1 LTCQVTAVL
10 VVLVTVAVKAC
21 VLAPTF
27 TLALAGDTETPTG
40 EATATAL
47 GQAFAPA
54 LAGAV
59 VVAAFELTVT
69 SAVSCRPASSVTVSR
84 TVNEPDAGATTTAV
98 LVLAPEIP
106 EVVPFTIDQAYEP
119 TAW

>member
-1 LTCQVTAVL
+1 VS

-21 VLAPTF
+21 ELAPTVR
-27 TLALAGDTETPTG
+27 LALAGDTETSTG

-47 GQAFAPA
+47 GQAFVPA

-69 SAVSCRPASSVTVSR
+69 SAVSRRPASSVTVSR
-84 TVNEPDAGATTTAV
+84 SVNEPAEGATTTAV

-106 EVVPFTIDQAYEP
+106 EVVPFTIDQAYAP